1 MIPLA
6 VITLFWLSP
15 LFCCK
20 GTKKK
25 HEAPSQ
31 VNLDLPTICTSY
43 TVIVKLYTIKTGIT
57 DHLENNRLKHKFC
70 TLCKILIILV

>member
-31 VNLDLPTICTSY
+31 VNLYLQTICTSY
-43 TVIVKLYTIKTGIT
+43 TVIVKLHDIKTGII
-57 DHLENNRLKHKFC
+57 DPLKKSRLKNKFC